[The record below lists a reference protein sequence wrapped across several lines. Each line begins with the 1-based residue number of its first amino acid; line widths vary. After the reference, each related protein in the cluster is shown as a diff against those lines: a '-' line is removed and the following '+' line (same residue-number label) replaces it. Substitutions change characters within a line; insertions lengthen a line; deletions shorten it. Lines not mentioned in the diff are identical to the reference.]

1 MSIDKIVTL
10 AACFVSFGIGHPIP
24 HAASMA
30 VGSPTTPPSY
40 VNGPCGVDSHRV
52 PTITAED
59 QLKTLTPGAYF
70 CAPDGK
76 VHIYY
81 PHAGHPPT
89 TATTNTPAEPQK
101 MVDLVASVV
110 LAVIFIPIMIAFLLA
125 AAWFWCALFMGTPF
139 TYSMLQG
146 IWLRCRTSHSQ
157 IADPSEATEPPDE
170 DKPVPLDSRR
180 GRPRI
185 LTSPTPTSAAR
196 SRPLMVGLET

>member
-1 MSIDKIVTL
+1 
-10 AACFVSFGIGHPIP
+10 
-24 HAASMA
+24 MA
-30 VGSPTTPPSY
+30 VGSPTTPQSY

-81 PHAGHPPT
+81 PHAGPPT

-110 LAVIFIPIMIAFLLA
+110 LAIIFIPIMIAFLLA
-125 AAWFWCALFMGTPF
+125 AAWFWCALFVGTPF

-146 IWLRCRTSHSQ
+146 IWLVPHKARG
-157 IADPSEATEPPDE
+157 EPTM
-170 DKPVPLDSRR
+170 KKIMASLVVAFFSMPVAGD
-180 GRPRI
+180 
-185 LTSPTPTSAAR
+185 AE
-196 SRPLMVGLET
+196 RPLPDTPREVSGRSDG